1 MGDSSIMATLKLNS
15 YELFTQSENNKPE
28 FGAGVPSGMPIQ
40 IVTNHIRSSE
50 TYNNTVDAGTASTNP
65 TQWEKTIVSA
75 SITPHFAN
83 SRILIEMHSAWS
95 AASGANHWSQAILR
109 QINGGSYVAMEGN
122 SNPSNRP
129 ISTGLFSSQVNH
141 TETTLRQYAMDVSY
155 AIVEDLP
162 GTTGLV
168 TYTLAIACY
177 ATGQTIYLN
186 RGYTHRD
193 TTDGFDPTATSFVK
207 LTEIAA

>member
-1 MGDSSIMATLKLNS
+1 MGNLVLNGQTVL
-15 YELFTQSENNKPE
+15 EQVGTAKPTI
-28 FGAGVPSGMPIQ
+28 GAGFPSGMPIQ

-50 TYNNTVDAGTASTNP
+50 TYNNTADAGTSSTNP
-65 TQWEKTIVSA
+65 TQWEKTIVAA

-95 AASGANHWSQAILR
+95 AGSSANHWSQAILR

-129 ISTGLFSSQVNH
+129 VNTGLFGSQLNH
-141 TETTLRQYAMDVSY
+141 TETTNRTHDMDASY

-162 GTTGLV
+162 NTTGLV

-186 RGYTHRD
+186 RSYSHRD
-193 TTDGFDPTATSFVK
+193 NIDGYDPTATSFVK
-207 LTEIAA
+207 LTEITA